1 MTQLQMAAT
10 AILALFFLAVA
21 GHPGLAATPRN
32 SESATVIAIS
42 PMKAAAQS
50 HLQQP
55 LQGQFLCLQGA
66 AQLTAAIF
74 KFNQAQRGF

>member
-42 PMKAAAQS
+42 PMKAAA
-50 HLQQP
+50 P
-55 LQGQFLCLQGA
+55 IAPA
-66 AQLTAAIF
+66 ATAARTISMS
-74 KFNQAQRGF
+74 ARRGPANRCNI